1 MKTETNK
8 KAELLAPAGNFE
20 KLEIAIHYGADAVYL
35 AGKEFS
41 LRNFSENF
49 TLDEIQRA
57 VKSAHQRDVKV
68 YVACNI
74 YSRNHE
80 QDALRDHLK
89 ALGEIGP
96 DAVIVADPGIFMAAS
111 NLIPQ
116 IPIHLSTQANT
127 TNYKSVRFWEKLGV
141 QRINIARE
149 LSLKEISEIAGL
161 CAIEIEAFVHGAMC
175 IAYSGRCL
183 LSSFLAHRDSNLGMC
198 AQSCRWKYALVEE
211 FRPGK
216 YLPFAEDSRG
226 SYIFNSK
233 DLCMIEYIPEM
244 MESGINAFKIE
255 GRMKGINYLASTVKV
270 YREAIDAYLEDP
282 GEYHVKKD
290 WIAELSRITHR
301 GYCTGFYFGD
311 PDQTSLEYESKNLS
325 GQTFIGK
332 VVDSTESLCAKI
344 EVRNKIYRGDAIEV
358 LRNKG
363 PIVQDEI
370 VEIYDKNERSVSFAQ
385 PGSCVS
391 LLLNRDYA
399 SNDLIRRKETACRSE
414 PTSPK

>member
-1 MKTETNK
+1 MKTKTGK

-41 LRNFSENF
+41 LRSFSDNF

-57 VKSAHQRDVKV
+57 VKVAHRRGVKV

-80 QDALRDHLK
+80 QDALRNYLN
-89 ALGEIGP
+89 ALGEIEP
-96 DAVIVADPGIFMAAS
+96 DAVIIADPGIFLTAS
-111 NLIPQ
+111 NVIPH

-127 TNYKSVRFWEKLGV
+127 TNYQSVRFWEQLGV
-141 QRINIARE
+141 RRINIARE
-149 LSLKEISEIAGL
+149 LSLIEISEIVALCGL
-161 CAIEIEAFVHGAMC
+161 EIEAFVHGAMC
-175 IAYSGRCL
+175 ISYSGRCL

-198 AQSCRWKYALVEE
+198 TQSCRWKYALVEE

-216 YLPFAEDSRG
+216 YLPFAEDLRG

-233 DLCMIEYIPEM
+233 DLCMIEYLPEM
-244 MESGINAFKIE
+244 IASGIDAFKIE

-270 YREAIDAYLEDP
+270 YREAIDAYYKDP
-282 GEYHVKKD
+282 GNYRFKKD
-290 WIAELSRITHR
+290 WFAELSRITHR

-311 PDQTSLEYESKNLS
+311 PDRTSLEYESKNHS
-325 GQTFIGK
+325 GPTFVGK
-332 VVDSTESLCAKI
+332 VIDGTESLRAKI

-363 PIVQDEI
+363 PIVQDEV
-370 VEIYDKNERSVSFAQ
+370 VEIYNENGQSVSFAQ
-385 PGSCVS
+385 PGSNAS
-391 LLLNRDYA
+391 LLLSRNYA
-399 SNDLIRRKETACRSE
+399 SNDLIRRVEAV
-414 PTSPK
+414 